1 MSGGS
6 AMRQGFPAR
15 LPPLWRFAFTAFA
28 GVILFTLAWSQ
39 VSRWPAYPA
48 ALLAKAG
55 LEQAAPQWVR
65 SVQAPP
71 GRLVAFDSSVAVAT
85 AQTGGR
91 LAEISLDAEPGRY
104 AYGLPIFL
112 ALMGAATVL
121 QRRSPGRGWRV
132 LAGYALLL
140 PAQAFSLAMYLLM
153 QLVLAAQLDVRVLRI
168 DQGELEAIVYGYQ
181 LGVLVLPT
189 LAPVLVWL
197 GLERRFV
204 NDVLVSAW
212 RESLAPVPA
221 AAVQAA
227 VPTPLAVTPAPAP
240 APEAPVP
247 AAPRRPEISS
257 SAAAVL
263 PPRKP

>member
-1 MSGGS
+1 MT
-6 AMRQGFPAR
+6 AAVQAAARRNPFLR

-28 GVILFTLAWSQ
+28 GVILLTLAWTQ

-71 GRLVAFDSSVAVAT
+71 GSLVTFDSSVAIAT

-91 LAEISLDAEPGRY
+91 LAEITLDAEPGRY

-112 ALMGAATVL
+112 ALMVAAIVL
-121 QRRSPGRGWRV
+121 QRTSPGRGWRV

-140 PAQAFSLAMYLLM
+140 PVQAFSLAMYLLM
-153 QLVLAAQLDVRVLRI
+153 QLVLTAQLDVRVLKI
-168 DQGELEAIVYGYQ
+168 DQGQLEAIVYGYQ

-189 LAPVLVWL
+189 LAPVLIWL
-197 GLERRFV
+197 WLERRFV

-212 RESLAPVPA
+212 RESLAQ
-221 AAVQAA
+221 AAVQAPAAAPVPAPA
-227 VPTPLAVTPAPAP
+227 VQAPAP
-240 APEAPVP
+240 AEP
-247 AAPRRPEISS
+247 AAPPVPRRAEIST
-257 SAAAVL
+257 SAAITL
-263 PPRKP
+263 PERKA